1 MHSCKNPKSR
11 LETTGPVP
19 SQIKGKVA
27 GFAAYGTAVVH
38 FIFTYPR
45 ESGWEYRTFKVD
57 RARPADRQSF
67 DAAGNLIMGDPALY
81 SEQYHEL
88 ARQGW
93 TLVPGPYGN
102 VFQVFPMMRPKRS
115 SAH

>member
-1 MHSCKNPKSR
+1 M
-11 LETTGPVP
+11 
-19 SQIKGKVA
+19 A